1 MGGDKNEIDAM
12 CREMVNAIDARAS

>member
-12 CREMVNAIDARAS
+12 SREMVNAIDARAS